1 VNGLTGCCT
10 GKLGGDAEL
19 RYTRDGRPFVSFTLA
34 VDQKDPEAETQWLKV
49 VRFGVEE
56 DLVPKLVKGASA
68 YAEGYVKLNRWEAPD
83 GSPRS
88 GLELVAWQLTVMGA
102 IGRRAPAQARRQG
115 ALQEVAR
122 AAQEIGEPLPF

>member
-1 VNGLTGCCT
+1 
-10 GKLGGDAEL
+10 
-19 RYTRDGRPFVSFTLA
+19 

-56 DLVPKLVKGASA
+56 DLVPKLTKGSYA
-68 YAEGYVKLNRWEAPD
+68 YCEGYLKLSRWEGPD

-88 GLELVAWQLTVMGA
+88 GLEMVAWQLTVMGA

-115 ALQEVAR
+115 VLQGAAH
-122 AAQEIGEPLPF
+122 AAQELEESLPF